1 MMKKTMLLLTLLYS
15 VNAFAVNDFCENG
28 CTLQEIETKN
38 KANYKTHEQLIR
50 DSEAIEA
57 EEYRRWIQ
65 EHREAQARADALPKS
80 VYVPGTQYR
89 TCVQDVYEQA
99 AGFLG
104 DDANTQISVSQD
116 LNKKCSFVVTRFDDL
131 SHACENLGSL
141 SAIARMESYQE
152 ETCRFEKE
160 KWRLYEQYRDVVY
173 TPEWTHSVELEYLNK
188 LQPILQKHWDN
199 VVKRNEQEKQIN
211 NNNEVSQ

>member
-1 MMKKTMLLLTLLYS
+1 MKKTIIVLTLLYS
-15 VNAFAVNDFCENG
+15 VNAFAVDEFCEDG
-28 CTLQEIETKN
+28 CTLQEIETEN

-50 DSEAIEA
+50 DSEALEA
-57 EEYRRWIQ
+57 EEYRRWVQ

-80 VYVPGTQYR
+80 VYVSGTQYR

-104 DDANTQISVSQD
+104 EDANTKISVSQD
-116 LNKKCSFVVTRFDDL
+116 IDEKCTFDVTRFDDL
-131 SHACENLGSL
+131 SHACENLSAL
-141 SAIARMESYQE
+141 SSIARMKSHQE

-160 KWRLYEQYRDVVY
+160 KWRLYEQYKYVVY
-173 TPEWTHSVELEYLNK
+173 TPAWTHSVELEYLNK
-188 LQPILQKHWDN
+188 LESIEQKHFDN
-199 VVKRNEQEKQIN
+199 VIKRNEQEKQTN

>member
-1 MMKKTMLLLTLLYS
+1 MKKTMLFLTLLYS
-15 VNAFAVNDFCENG
+15 VNAFAFENPCANG
-28 CTLQEIETKN
+28 CTMEQIKAYN
-38 KANYKTHEQLIR
+38 QANYKTHEEWVR
-50 DSEAIEA
+50 HNEALEA
-57 EEYRRWIQ
+57 EEYRQWVQ

-116 LNKKCSFVVTRFDDL
+116 VNKKCSFVVTRFDDL

-160 KWRLYEQYRDVVY
+160 KWKLYEQYRDVVY
-173 TPEWTHSVELEYLNK
+173 TPEWTHSVELEYLDK
-188 LQPILQKHWDN
+188 LQPILQRHWDN
-199 VVKRNEQEKQIN
+199 VVKRNEQEKQKN
-211 NNNEVSQ
+211 KTGGVL

>member
-1 MMKKTMLLLTLLYS
+1 MKKTMLLLTLLYS
-15 VNAFAVNDFCENG
+15 VNAFAVNDFCEDG
-28 CTLQEIETKN
+28 CTLQEIQTKN
-38 KANYKTHEQLIR
+38 KANNKTHEQLIR
-50 DSEAIEA
+50 EAEQQEA
-57 EEYRRWIQ
+57 EEYRQWVQ

-116 LNKKCSFVVTRFDDL
+116 TSEKCSFIVTRFDDQ

-152 ETCRFEKE
+152 ETCRYEKE

-173 TPEWTHSVELEYLNK
+173 TPAWTHSVELEYLNK
-188 LQPILQKHWDN
+188 LKPIELKHKEN
-199 VVKRNEQEKQIN
+199 VDKWIEQEKQKN
-211 NNNEVSQ
+211 KTGGEL